1 MCEICHHAGPILN
14 IEIKGQDILLYL
26 IILYIIMA
34 SVYDFNF
41 NQPSRLGYDRT
52 DFSQRTLQNSEYAT
66 YLLDS
71 FRPSCPMN
79 SAIDFATSQPN
90 INFKGSYQT
99 SVGGTNIQESSHLLI
114 NDLSRPKCRISLM
127 ERPYG
132 TVPYLGRGKC
142 DPVLESQIQQG
153 DFANNKKSINPSS
166 EVSYLM
172 YSQTP
177 MLPTVAAT
185 ISNPANLIESSAA
198 EGWIRGGLPS
208 RELAR
213 DREYNQA

>member
-1 MCEICHHAGPILN
+1 
-14 IEIKGQDILLYL
+14 
-26 IILYIIMA
+26 MA
-34 SVYDFNF
+34 SVFDYKFD
-41 NQPSRLGYDRT
+41 QPSRLGYDKT
-52 DFSQRTLQNSEYAT
+52 DLSQRTLQNSEYST
-66 YLLDS
+66 YMLDN
-71 FRPSCPMN
+71 FRPSCPIN

-90 INFKGSYQT
+90 VNFKGGYQV
-99 SVGGTNIQESSHLLI
+99 SGGGSNIGESSQLLI
-114 NDLSRPKCRISLM
+114 NDISKPKCRINLI
-127 ERPYG
+127 ERPYS

-166 EVSYLM
+166 EVSYLQ

-177 MLPTVAAT
+177 LIPTVQST

-213 DREYNQA
+213 DKEYSSSFNN